1 MCVLALIY
9 PRVHVLKLGKL
20 LCAFFRYGNA
30 DLLLLVVVEVAR
42 VSSASTLWYERGFHL
57 KTQSSTTRRRVREF
71 ALEETKPVLDI
82 LEMPR

>member
-57 KTQSSTTRRRVREF
+57 TTQRAGQPGAELECG
-71 ALEETKPVLDI
+71 LEETKPVLQ
-82 LEMPR
+82 